1 MDEGY
6 IKYHCHWDEKK
17 CITPEEI
24 DTINHWREILCEHG
38 LIGML
43 SNGIGFGNISI
54 RQDNNIFLI
63 SGSAT
68 GGIPKLDETHYSRVT
83 SFNLGKNELC
93 CEGQTIASSESLTH
107 AALYAIDP
115 AIQSVVHVH
124 HREGWL
130 KGLHR
135 LPTTP
140 ADIAYG
146 TPEMATAV
154 QSCYTQHKNTSNLI
168 FMAGHEDGIISVGH
182 TPEQAVGFLLQLFQ
196 EVS

>member
-6 IKYHCHWDEKK
+6 IKYHCHWDKK
-17 CITPEEI
+17 TCITPEEI
-24 DTINHWREILCEHG
+24 SVINHWREMLCEHG

-83 SFNLGKNELC
+83 GFNLEKNELC
-93 CEGQTIASSESLTH
+93 CAGQTIASSESLTH
-107 AALYAIDP
+107 AALYSIDP

-124 HREGWL
+124 HHEGWL

-146 TPEMATAV
+146 TPEMAAAV
-154 QSCYTQHKNTSNLI
+154 QSFYSEYKHTSKLI
-168 FMAGHEDGIISVGH
+168 FMAGHEDGIISIGQS
-182 TPEQAVGFLLQLFQ
+182 PEEAVKTIISFI
-196 EVS
+196 ER

>member
-6 IKYHCHWDEKK
+6 IKYHCHWDKKTCINAEK
-17 CITPEEI
+17 ILV
-24 DTINHWREILCEHG
+24 INHWREMLCEHG

-43 SNGIGFGNISI
+43 PNGIGFGNISI
-54 RQDNNIFLI
+54 REKNNVFLI

-68 GGIPKLDETHYSRVT
+68 GGIPKLNETHYSQVT
-83 SFNLGKNELC
+83 GFNLEKNELC

-115 AIQSVVHVH
+115 AILSVVHVH
-124 HREGWL
+124 HHEGWL
-130 KGLHR
+130 KGLHG

-146 TPEMATAV
+146 TPEMAAAV
-154 QSCYTQHKNTSNLI
+154 QSCYSQYKHTSNLI
-168 FMAGHEDGIISVGH
+168 FMAGHEDGIISFGCSI
-182 TPEQAVGFLLQLFQ
+182 EEAVMAIISFI
-196 EVS
+196 ER

>member
-1 MDEGY
+1 LAAL
-6 IKYHCHWDEKK
+6 
-17 CITPEEI
+17 
-24 DTINHWREILCEHG
+24 NQWRDRLFENG

-43 SNGIGFGNISI
+43 PNGIGFGNISI
-54 RQDNNIFLI
+54 RETNNVFLI

-68 GGIPKLDETHYSRVT
+68 GGLQMLNTSHYARVT
-83 SFNLGKNELC
+83 SFNLQENTLS
-93 CEGQTIASSESLTH
+93 CEGLTIASSESLTH

-140 ADIAYG
+140 AEIAYG
-146 TPEMATAV
+146 TPEMAAAV
-154 QSCYTQHKNTSNLI
+154 QSCYAQNKHISNLI
-168 FMAGHEDGIISVGH
+168 FMAGHEDGIISCGYSI
-182 TPEQAVGFLLQLFQ
+182 EEAVMAIISFI
-196 EVS
+196 E

>member
-6 IKYHCHWDEKK
+6 IKYHCQWDNKP
-17 CITPEEI
+17 CISAEEI
-24 DTINHWREILCEHG
+24 SVINHWREKLCAHG

-43 SNGIGFGNISI
+43 PNGIGFGNISI
-54 RQDNNIFLI
+54 REDNNIFLI

-83 SFNLGKNELC
+83 GFNLEKNELY
-93 CEGQTIASSESLTH
+93 CEGLSVASSESLTH

-124 HREGWL
+124 HHQGWI
-130 KGLHR
+130 KGLHQ

-140 ADIAYG
+140 AGIAYG
-146 TPEMATAV
+146 TPEMAVAV
-154 QSCYTQHKNTSNLI
+154 QTCYSQYRLKSNLI
-168 FMAGHEDGIISVGH
+168 FMAGHEDGIISFGCSI
-182 TPEQAVGFLLQLFQ
+182 EEAVMAIINCI
-196 EVS
+196 